1 MRRLVLLV
9 FLAISACA
17 RSERPSPSPTATTSA
32 PAAAKMVEGKPEP
45 ASSSAPASWAL
56 GSEKKDEPPYDLAA
70 DRERRVKAAKAEMG
84 GKTSSATVNDVF
96 VVVGPSGAL
105 YDQSVALFRSAMA
118 GYMNKR
124 FDKAPAEAISV
135 YLFPNAKTYEEF
147 CTKKYSAP
155 CIAHFG
161 FYEPGNRY
169 MVMNI
174 GLGVGTLTHEI
185 VHPLV
190 EADFPSAP
198 TWINEGIASV
208 FEQPQIPKPG
218 EIHGGKNWRW
228 PRVKKALGTPS
239 EKDKARLEHYF
250 GMKDDVFRGD
260 DEDLNYATARYIC
273 QWLDEKGKLWDFYH
287 RWRDDVANDPTG
299 EKAFKE
305 VMGMTPADAT
315 PAWRKWV
322 LAL

>member
-9 FLAISACA
+9 SLAISACA
-17 RSERPSPSPTATTSA
+17 RSERPSPAPTATTSA

-305 VMGMTPADAT
+305 VMGMTPAEAT